1 MSDFK
6 LKIGPGEGQYLVRT
20 MRRTSE
26 MLVGGDAFTAK
37 DGTQG
42 LLIPEKEAAKY
53 TMNLCMVAAVGLG
66 RMLPTGE
73 RAPMLYKEGDV
84 VLIRS
89 EPMHVPNEVDQEL
102 VALVDASTIAG
113 VILEGLD
120 LENYEIG
127 ITLFEEYQNHV
138 AAKAEQDADRA
149 DEQAQQPR
157 IYQS

>member
-1 MSDFK
+1 MKDFK

-26 MLVGGDAFTAK
+26 MLVGGDAFTAE
-37 DGTQG
+37 DGTHG
-42 LLIPEKEAAKY
+42 LLIPEREASKY
-53 TMNLCMVAAVGLG
+53 QMNLCMVAAVGLG
-66 RMLPTGE
+66 RMFQTGE
-73 RAPMLYKEGDV
+73 RAAMLYKDGDV

-120 LENYEIG
+120 LEDYEIG

-138 AAKAEQDADRA
+138 AAKAEQDADLA
-149 DEQAQQPR
+149 DRMAAPK